1 MLSAFD
7 APNADFACARRVR
20 SNTPLAALTGLNEPV
35 FVEAAQAL
43 ALRLWREGGASDESR
58 IDFAYR
64 LCTARAA
71 RPAEQAAV
79 RRLLTEA
86 RGRLQRGELSAT
98 EVAFPPRLKAADLPV
113 DATPAELAAWTL
125 VARVMLNLDET
136 LTKP

>member
-1 MLSAFD
+1 M
-7 APNADFACARRVR
+7 
-20 SNTPLAALTGLNEPV
+20 
-35 FVEAAQAL
+35 
-43 ALRLWREGGASDESR
+43 RLWREGGASDESR
-58 IDFAYR
+58 ID
-64 LCTARAA
+64 LAA

-86 RGRLQRGELSAT
+86 RGRLQRGELRAT
-98 EVAFPPRLKAADLPV
+98 EVAFSPRLKAAELPA